1 MADPRTARVVL
12 GLPSGQLELE
22 LAVTSG
28 PASVDQLL
36 PLARSLTEQIVE
48 LTVIQVEEQGRKIL
62 PRGAARAAGN
72 SCPSAKPRL
81 ARFGTWSQHFPS
93 RVGRWSRLASPRLCS
108 GWTTPGC

>member
-12 GLPSGQLELE
+12 GLPGGKLELE
-22 LAVTSG
+22 LEVTSG

-62 PRGAARAAGN
+62 PRGVWRLLPATRAH
-72 SCPSAKPRL
+72 R
-81 ARFGTWSQHFPS
+81 RS
-93 RVGRWSRLASPRLCS
+93 RGSRGSRPGRITS
-108 GWTTPGC
+108 